1 MYPYGFFVEDTVST
15 RIFFGN
21 AKRKLLKLLEAAG
34 AARGLPGDHG
44 FSPQKQY
51 FQYQRYELRP
61 PNTASGHEPRSASGG
76 NIEPIKICAL
86 KAPGIVVSSPFKLSV
101 VVRAKLTDSGKQPCA
116 VL

>member
-1 MYPYGFFVEDTVST
+1 MANEGSLDYNERNMEEIGDET
-15 RIFFGN
+15 R
-21 AKRKLLKLLEAAG
+21 EACRETTAFPL
-34 AARGLPGDHG
+34 RSNISSISVMSSGLHIQQVVTNPAV
-44 FSPQKQY
+44 
-51 FQYQRYELRP
+51 RR
-61 PNTASGHEPRSASGG
+61 GG